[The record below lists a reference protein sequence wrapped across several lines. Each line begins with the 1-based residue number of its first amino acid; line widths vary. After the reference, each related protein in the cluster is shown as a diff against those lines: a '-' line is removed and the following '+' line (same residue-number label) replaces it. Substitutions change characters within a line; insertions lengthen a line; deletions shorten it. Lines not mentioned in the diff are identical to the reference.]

1 MGSGAPERLWPNDAD
16 AIAEAAREIQNLGFG
31 ALWIG
36 GSPADDLKL
45 PEAVLAA
52 TSTLVVGTSIV
63 DIWTSSGPRSAASHA
78 RIRNRFPERFY
89 LGVGSGHAPTA
100 ESRGQS
106 YTRPLSRLRE
116 LLTGSLAEVPAQ
128 ERMIAAL
135 GPKTLETAGEL
146 TAGALPDLTP
156 PAHTAEA
163 RRILARRGHK
173 SSRSRKYSSAPTVL
187 RPAGAA
193 ARRCGPTWLCRTIP
207 RQLIKYGLDESDLAG
222 NGSDRFIDSA
232 VVWGDADRVRAGVD
246 ADLTAGADHVAVQV
260 LTEAGA
266 PAALPRAQWREL
278 AEVAR
283 TCLVVIGSEPRF
295 PERRPLGTPRR
306 PACLASRRATV
317 RPMSMIG
324 WLTVVSGRSPTK
336 PPKEPGC
343 SQPLNVVD
351 AGACGTAMALSARCP
366 RQMFASDHG
375 AVSSMI
381 VQFVGSMCT
390 HWGVSRDGSRW
401 C

>member
-1 MGSGAPERLWPNDAD
+1 MGRYGLWAPERLWPNDAD

-63 DIWTSSGPRSAASHA
+63 DIWTSSGPRLAASHA

-146 TAGALPDLTP
+146 TAGALPYLMP

-163 RRILARRGHK
+163 RRILG
-173 SSRSRKYSSAPTVL
+173 
-187 RPAGAA
+187 AGPLLVPEQKVFLGTDRAA
-193 ARRCGPTWLCRTIP
+193 ARRGGRQALRPYLALPNYT

-246 ADLTAGADHVAVQV
+246 AHLTAGADHVAVQV

-278 AEVAR
+278 AE
-283 TCLVVIGSEPRF
+283 L
-295 PERRPLGTPRR
+295 LG
-306 PACLASRRATV
+306 LAS
-317 RPMSMIG
+317 
-324 WLTVVSGRSPTK
+324 
-336 PPKEPGC
+336 
-343 SQPLNVVD
+343 
-351 AGACGTAMALSARCP
+351 
-366 RQMFASDHG
+366 
-375 AVSSMI
+375 
-381 VQFVGSMCT
+381 
-390 HWGVSRDGSRW
+390 
-401 C
+401 